1 MRHIK
6 IHFYQASLVAAMIG
20 LAAFNAT
27 VAQSQPKYKIE
38 ETKDVDMK
46 LTGTSTMHKWE
57 MNAKTV
63 EGEGQFDVK
72 DEKLIALTSLS
83 FSVEVK
89 DLKSDNKGL
98 DKNAY
103 KALKSDEHK
112 DIHYKLI
119 SAKVSPEKE
128 GRNLLKTHGKLTIA
142 GVTKEIDMD
151 VYCGINKD
159 GTITCT
165 GSDKLN
171 MTDYQVKPP
180 TFMLGAMKTG
190 DAITLDFVVVYKKQ
204 KGV

>member
-1 MRHIK
+1 MK
-6 IHFYQASLVAAMIG
+6 KYFKGSLVVIAIS
-20 LAAFNAT
+20 LAALGNIAF
-27 VAQSQPKYKIE
+27 AQSNYKIE

-46 LTGTSTMHKWE
+46 LRGTSTLHNWE
-57 MNAKTV
+57 MDARTV
-63 EGEGQFDVK
+63 EGEAQFDVTP
-72 DEKLIALTSLS
+72 ENKLISLKSLS
-83 FSVEVK
+83 FALEVK

-112 DIHYKLI
+112 DIHYKLT
-119 SAKVSPEKE
+119 SAEMSPEKD
-128 GRNLLKTHGKLTIA
+128 GKYLLKAHGKLSIA
-142 GVTKEIDMD
+142 GVTKENDMN
-151 VYCGINKD
+151 VYCVINKD

-171 MTDYQVKPP
+171 MTDYKVKPP
-180 TFMLGAMKTG
+180 TFLMGAMKTG